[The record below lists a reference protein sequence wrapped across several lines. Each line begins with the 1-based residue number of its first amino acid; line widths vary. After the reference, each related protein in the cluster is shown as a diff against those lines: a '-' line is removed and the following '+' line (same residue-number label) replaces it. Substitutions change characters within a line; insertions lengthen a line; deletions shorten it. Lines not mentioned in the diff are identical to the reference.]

1 MELSIFFETFKIPLL
16 FILFLGFLISFFQ
29 NLREQNVIEALKSFV
44 VFFLGMFIINFSPE
58 LLRTVEQENNKKEV
72 KIATKEEKAISIE
85 EKIKRINSFRKKE
98 NKNILIPKDEKIIE
112 RFEKY
117 AEEKG
122 IKEKIGIKK
131 NERRKKCIF
140 L

>member
-1 MELSIFFETFKIPLL
+1 MELSIFFEILKIPLL
-16 FILFLGFLISFFQ
+16 FILFLGFIISFFQ
-29 NLREQNVIEALKSFV
+29 SLREQNMTEALKSFV

-58 LLRTVEQENNKKEV
+58 LLRAFEQENNKKEV
-72 KIATKEEKAISIE
+72 KIAAKEEKAISIE

-122 IKEKIGIKK
+122 IKEKIGI
-131 NERRKKCIF
+131 
-140 L
+140 

>member
-16 FILFLGFLISFFQ
+16 FILFWGFLISFFQ
-29 NLREQNVIEALKSFV
+29 SLREQNVTEALKSFV
-44 VFFLGMFIINFSPE
+44 VFFFGMFIINFSPE
-58 LLRTVEQENNKKEV
+58 LLRAVEQENNKKEV

-122 IKEKIGIKK
+122 IKEKIGI
-131 NERRKKCIF
+131 
-140 L
+140 

>member
-1 MELSIFFETFKIPLL
+1 MELSIFFETFKIFIL
-16 FILFLGFLISFFQ
+16 FILFWGFLISSFQ
-29 NLREQNVIEALKSFV
+29 SLREHNITESLKSFF
-44 VFFLGMFIINFSPE
+44 VFVFGIFLVNFFPE
-58 LLRTVEQENNKKEV
+58 ILGSLEQTNNKDKVEIV
-72 KIATKEEKAISIE
+72 TKEKTITIE

-122 IKEKIGIKK
+122 IKEKIGI
-131 NERRKKCIF
+131 
-140 L
+140 

>member
-16 FILFLGFLISFFQ
+16 FILFWGFLISFFQ

-44 VFFLGMFIINFSPE
+44 VFFWGMFIINFSPE

-122 IKEKIGIKK
+122 IKEKIGI
-131 NERRKKCIF
+131 
-140 L
+140 

>member
-16 FILFLGFLISFFQ
+16 FILFFGFLISFFQ
-29 NLREQNVIEALKSFV
+29 SLREQNVTEALKSFV
-44 VFFLGMFIINFSPE
+44 VFFLGMFIINFSLE
-58 LLRTVEQENNKKEV
+58 LLRAVEQENNKKEV

-122 IKEKIGIKK
+122 IKEKIGI
-131 NERRKKCIF
+131 
-140 L
+140 

>member
-1 MELSIFFETFKIPLL
+1 MELSIFFEILKIPLL
-16 FILFLGFLISFFQ
+16 FILFLGFIISFFQ
-29 NLREQNVIEALKSFV
+29 SLREQNMTEALKSFV

-58 LLRTVEQENNKKEV
+58 LLRVVEQENNKKEV
-72 KIATKEEKAISIE
+72 KIAAKEEKAISIE

-117 AEEKG
+117 AKEKG
-122 IKEKIGIKK
+122 IKEKIGI
-131 NERRKKCIF
+131 
-140 L
+140 

>member
-16 FILFLGFLISFFQ
+16 FILFLGFFISFFQ
-29 NLREQNVIEALKSFV
+29 SLREQNMTEALKSFV
-44 VFFLGMFIINFSPE
+44 VFFFGMFIINFSPE
-58 LLRTVEQENNKKEV
+58 LLRAVEQENNKKEV

-122 IKEKIGIKK
+122 IKEKIGI
-131 NERRKKCIF
+131 
-140 L
+140 

>member
-16 FILFLGFLISFFQ
+16 FILFWGFLISFFQ
-29 NLREQNVIEALKSFV
+29 NSREQNVIEALKSFV

-122 IKEKIGIKK
+122 IKEKIGI
-131 NERRKKCIF
+131 
-140 L
+140 

>member
-16 FILFLGFLISFFQ
+16 FILFWGFLISFFQ
-29 NLREQNVIEALKSFV
+29 SLREQNVTEALKSFV
-44 VFFLGMFIINFSPE
+44 VFFLGLFIINFSPE
-58 LLRTVEQENNKKEV
+58 LLRDVEQENNKKEV
-72 KIATKEEKAISIE
+72 KIAAKEEKAISIE

-122 IKEKIGIKK
+122 IKEKIGI
-131 NERRKKCIF
+131 
-140 L
+140 

>member
-16 FILFLGFLISFFQ
+16 FILFWGFLISFFQ

-122 IKEKIGIKK
+122 IKEKIGI
-131 NERRKKCIF
+131 
-140 L
+140 

>member
-1 MELSIFFETFKIPLL
+1 MELSIFFEILKTPLL
-16 FILFLGFLISFFQ
+16 FILFLGFIISFFQ
-29 NLREQNVIEALKSFV
+29 SLREQNMTEELKSFV
-44 VFFLGMFIINFSPE
+44 VFFLGMFIINFSSE
-58 LLRTVEQENNKKEV
+58 LLRAVEQENNKKEV
-72 KIATKEEKAISIE
+72 KIAAKEEKAISIE

-122 IKEKIGIKK
+122 IKEKIGI
-131 NERRKKCIF
+131 
-140 L
+140 

>member
-16 FILFLGFLISFFQ
+16 FILFWVFLISFFQ
-29 NLREQNVIEALKSFV
+29 SLREQNVTEALKSFV
-44 VFFLGMFIINFSPE
+44 VFLGMFIINFSPE
-58 LLRTVEQENNKKEV
+58 LLRAVEQENNKKEV

-122 IKEKIGIKK
+122 IKEKIGI
-131 NERRKKCIF
+131 
-140 L
+140 

>member
-16 FILFLGFLISFFQ
+16 FILFWGFLISFFQ
-29 NLREQNVIEALKSFV
+29 SLREQNVIEALKSFV

-122 IKEKIGIKK
+122 IKEKIGI
-131 NERRKKCIF
+131 
-140 L
+140 

>member
-122 IKEKIGIKK
+122 IKEKIGI
-131 NERRKKCIF
+131 
-140 L
+140 

>member
-1 MELSIFFETFKIPLL
+1 
-16 FILFLGFLISFFQ
+16 
-29 NLREQNVIEALKSFV
+29 
-44 VFFLGMFIINFSPE
+44 MFIINFSPE
-58 LLRTVEQENNKKEV
+58 LFRAVEQENNKKEV

-122 IKEKIGIKK
+122 IKEKIGI
-131 NERRKKCIF
+131 
-140 L
+140 

>member
-1 MELSIFFETFKIPLL
+1 MELSIFFEILKIPLL
-16 FILFLGFLISFFQ
+16 FILFLGFIISFFQ
-29 NLREQNVIEALKSFV
+29 SLREQNMTEALKSFV
-44 VFFLGMFIINFSPE
+44 VFFLGMFIINFSSE
-58 LLRTVEQENNKKEV
+58 LLRAVEQENNKKEV
-72 KIATKEEKAISIE
+72 KIAAKEEKAISIE

-122 IKEKIGIKK
+122 IKEKIGI
-131 NERRKKCIF
+131 
-140 L
+140 

>member
-16 FILFLGFLISFFQ
+16 FILFWGFLISFFQ
-29 NLREQNVIEALKSFV
+29 SLREQNVTEALKSFV
-44 VFFLGMFIINFSPE
+44 VFFWGMFIINFSPE
-58 LLRTVEQENNKKEV
+58 LLRAVEQENNKKEV
-72 KIATKEEKAISIE
+72 KIAAKEEKAISIE

-122 IKEKIGIKK
+122 IKEKIGI
-131 NERRKKCIF
+131 
-140 L
+140 

>member
-16 FILFLGFLISFFQ
+16 FILFWGFLIYFFQ
-29 NLREQNVIEALKSFV
+29 SLREQNVIEALKSFV

-122 IKEKIGIKK
+122 IKEKIGI
-131 NERRKKCIF
+131 
-140 L
+140 

>member
-16 FILFLGFLISFFQ
+16 FILFWGFLISFFQ
-29 NLREQNVIEALKSFV
+29 NLREQNVIETLKSFV

-122 IKEKIGIKK
+122 IKEKIGI
-131 NERRKKCIF
+131 
-140 L
+140 